1 MKKELDTAGICDLD
15 PNDNTIQFSKD
26 GYYKITFTINA
37 YVPYFNSE
45 FDPKIDFVSV
55 GFRLVGTVD
64 DIFIGDSQWIYDESS
79 LKLVGQGIITVPSI
93 ANAYEL
99 VNLSKRSIYL
109 NTPELKYINT
119 KSYFSNSTVTII
131 AEYLV
136 NKYLKLIRYNIFQL
150 Y

>member
-1 MKKELDTAGICDLD
+1 MHL
-15 PNDNTIQFSKD
+15 F
-26 GYYKITFTINA
+26 
-37 YVPYFNSE
+37 
-45 FDPKIDFVSV
+45 PKIDFVSV

-64 DIFIGDSQWIYDESS
+64 DIFIGDSQWIYDESF